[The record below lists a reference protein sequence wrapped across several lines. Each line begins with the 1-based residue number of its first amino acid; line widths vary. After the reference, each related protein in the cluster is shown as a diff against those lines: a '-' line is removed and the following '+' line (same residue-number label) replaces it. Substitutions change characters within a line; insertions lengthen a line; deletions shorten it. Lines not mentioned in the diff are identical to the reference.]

1 MGSSLS
7 RFKNHLRPVIPPDE
21 AKRLASLY
29 FVDILDTAPQEQFN
43 RITRI
48 TRRLFAVPIATISFV
63 DADRDWFKSRLG
75 IDLEEIP
82 RGLSFTSH
90 TILSHEVL
98 VVPDTKADLRFFES
112 PLVRGPSAIRFYA
125 GCPIQSW
132 NGSNIGALGIMDV
145 VPRSMTEEDKE
156 DLRDLAAMVEHEIGT
171 GELRLVDELTG
182 LMNKRGLSIISSH
195 VVPRASR
202 NGEALSML
210 FIDIEG
216 LDDLNREFGRACGDS
231 ALIMIA
237 DMLRDTLRKADIPAR
252 MRGDD
257 FAVLL
262 PDTGKVESGVVI
274 SRINREIARR
284 QAEHLLP
291 KGLSLQM
298 SQATLDPS
306 SENFSLE
313 GLIALA
319 ETAS

>member
-1 MGSSLS
+1 
-7 RFKNHLRPVIPPDE
+7 
-21 AKRLASLY
+21 
-29 FVDILDTAPQEQFN
+29 
-43 RITRI
+43 
-48 TRRLFAVPIATISFV
+48 
-63 DADRDWFKSRLG
+63 
-75 IDLEEIP
+75 
-82 RGLSFTSH
+82 
-90 TILSHEVL
+90 
-98 VVPDTKADLRFFES
+98 
-112 PLVRGPSAIRFYA
+112 
-125 GCPIQSW
+125 
-132 NGSNIGALGIMDV
+132 
-145 VPRSMTEEDKE
+145 
-156 DLRDLAAMVEHEIGT
+156 
-171 GELRLVDELTG
+171 
-182 LMNKRGLSIISSH
+182 
-195 VVPRASR
+195 
-202 NGEALSML
+202 ML

-216 LDDLNREFGRACGDS
+216 LDDLNREFGRASGDS

-298 SQATLDPS
+298 SKATLDPS